1 MENLARYF
9 NSFSE
14 SGRRIL
20 KNSLAETQRR
30 NQHLISPEHI
40 LYALIKEEPEL
51 FNATMLKHSIDPQEI
66 RLAIEKRLENSHTH
80 TGEGF
85 EVAPETTDI
94 FKHSIDK
101 ARAENRRAIEASD
114 ICHTLATWKFNLLED
129 ILQNPEDSISVF
141 KNNS

>member
-20 KNSLAETQRR
+20 ESSLAETQQRK
-30 NQHLISPEHI
+30 QHLISPEHI

-51 FNATMLKHSIDPQEI
+51 FNATMLKHSIDPQEV
-66 RLAIEKRLENSHTH
+66 RLAVEKRLENSPKH

-85 EVAPETTDI
+85 DVAVYTTEI
-94 FKHSIDK
+94 FKYSIDK
-101 ARAENRRAIEASD
+101 ARAEGRRTIEASD
-114 ICHTLATWKFNLLED
+114 ICHILATWKFDLLED
-129 ILQNPEDSISVF
+129 ILQNPEGSVSVL
-141 KNNS
+141 KNSL